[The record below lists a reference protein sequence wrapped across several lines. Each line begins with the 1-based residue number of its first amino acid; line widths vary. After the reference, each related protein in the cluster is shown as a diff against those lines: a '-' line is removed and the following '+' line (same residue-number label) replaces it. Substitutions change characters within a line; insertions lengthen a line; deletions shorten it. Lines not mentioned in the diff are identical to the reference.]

1 MYFIYYNFVKL
12 NNENLYPLVPMKSA
26 RKTILIHIDDFD
38 THEYD
43 IFFVNY
49 WDHNQIFMT
58 LPPMST
64 RYFLIIIEIITRYLY
79 RELYEEQIPVQTKDG
94 CRDPVTD

>member
-1 MYFIYYNFVKL
+1 MYFIYYNFVIL

-49 WDHNQIFMT
+49 WDHN
-58 LPPMST
+58 
-64 RYFLIIIEIITRYLY
+64 
-79 RELYEEQIPVQTKDG
+79 
-94 CRDPVTD
+94 